1 MSPKL
6 FRDVEFV
13 GDSCDW
19 PKEEEGFCPK
29 EVFWPKALVWPKD
42 EDGFCPNEDEGLL
55 EPVAVDGRP
64 NGMGVETKVSS
75 SSNAASRQYDRRT
88 SSNSTHSGSLS
99 GNHQSPSRTD
109 CSCDVSCKTK
119 MGGMLRWPSALW
131 VVGHVSRQVRQCR
144 QRLSRDCSVGL
155 RGGVVAR
162 SLCVRLVS

>member
-13 GDSCDW
+13 GDSCAW
-19 PKEEEGFCPK
+19 PKEEEEFCPK
-29 EVFWPKALVWPKD
+29 EVFCPKALVWPKD

-109 CSCDVSCKTK
+109 RSCDVSRKTK
-119 MGGMLRWPSALW
+119 MGGCC
-131 VVGHVSRQVRQCR
+131 GGR
-144 QRLSRDCSVGL
+144 QRCGWLGTSVVRSDSVANASREIAASD
-155 RGGVVAR
+155 
-162 SLCVRLVS
+162 